1 MFLADTLSPAPVPD
15 VVDCEFVH
23 ELENINHQE
32 HLPVSRERWRQIK
45 HAAKDDPVMAKLCTV
60 IQGWPENVSFRKSP
74 ECLIPYYDMRDELTV
89 QDILVFKGH
98 QLVVV
103 LCLQKEMM
111 EAIHASHIGVEG
123 CIR

>member
-1 MFLADTLSPAPVPD
+1 MFLADTLSQAPVPD

-32 HLPVSRERWRQIK
+32 HLPVSSERWRQIK
-45 HAAKDDPVMAKLCTV
+45 HAGKDDPVMTELRT
-60 IQGWPENVSFRKSP
+60 IIQQGWPDNKSEVP
-74 ECLIPYYDMRDELTV
+74 ECLIPYYDTWTI
-89 QDILVFKGH
+89 QDVLVFKGH
-98 QLVVV
+98 QLVVP
-103 LCLQKEMM
+103 LCFCEEMM